1 MEQYALFTLAS
12 KELLRV
18 NMQDQVASNIMSAY
32 IALGER
38 FNIVN
43 NALYQRNNR
52 LQSVQLENKTAVI

>member
-43 NALYQRNNR
+43 NALYQRDNR